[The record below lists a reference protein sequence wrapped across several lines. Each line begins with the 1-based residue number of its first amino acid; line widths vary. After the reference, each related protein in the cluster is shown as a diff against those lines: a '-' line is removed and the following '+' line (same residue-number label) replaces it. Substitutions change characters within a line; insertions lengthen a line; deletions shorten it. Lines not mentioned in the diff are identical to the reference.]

1 MADQRRPILQ
11 QASAVANTAEE
22 ARYRIDRDD
31 AVARDSRIVALDAA
45 ATEIVR
51 RLAVQPWRGGCFLRS
66 GFAGAPSAIDQAQ
79 LWTLDGRALGLDEEV
94 AAADAVIMIGT
105 SAASATIAKQLGD
118 VCAQHRV
125 MSAALLV
132 GDHAES
138 ELPLR
143 AIRPNAMVLV
153 HVRREEDLSD
163 VLTALR
169 V

>member
-11 QASAVANTAEE
+11 QTSAVAHTAEE

-31 AVARDSRIVALDAA
+31 AVGRDSRIVALDDAA
-45 ATEIVR
+45 IEIVR
-51 RLAVQPWRGGCFLRS
+51 RLAAQPWRGGCFLGS
-66 GFAGAPSAIDQAQ
+66 SPADASAAIEQPQ
-79 LWTLDGRALGLDEEV
+79 LWTLDGRPLGVHEAVETS
-94 AAADAVIMIGT
+94 DAVIMIGT

-132 GDHAES
+132 GDHTES

-153 HVRREEDLSD
+153 HVRREEDLND